1 MAWLQA
7 RHRAT
12 ADIVQVTAR
21 RPTFQARSSTGR
33 VPSLRG
39 TLVTS
44 SVVSRH
50 VSCRLLSALHHVAYC
65 LQRTGRRH
73 VHAPTPFSR
82 VSHRATFPR
91 ATSSSPPP
99 SCDAHPPTPPPVGRH
114 RRAAGA
120 ARESTRSSP
129 CESTRISPCEY
140 SEYPLNP
147 AACRP
152 APGAWPQLVHADPD
166 FDTAK
171 CSLDCVE
178 AISDCMLLTPE
189 RKAYKPSR
197 VWCARLRGWVW
208 L

>member
-21 RPTFQARSSTGR
+21 RPTFQARSSAGR

-39 TLVTS
+39 TLVT

-82 VSHRATFPR
+82 ASHRATFPR

-99 SCDAHPPTPPPVGRH
+99 SCDAHTPTPPPVGRH

-120 ARESTRSSP
+120 AVRVLGVAHVRVLGLAHVSTRS
-129 CESTRISPCEY
+129 T
-140 SEYPLNP
+140 PLNP

-197 VWCARLRGWVW
+197 VW
-208 L
+208 